1 MQPFSIPKQA
11 FSPSGALPHQTNV
24 IHAHSSGFL
33 ISALVKS
40 RAAIH
45 VHSPA
50 RSAILSAV
58 GLLRAPARD
67 PPAVLMPLAEATRR
81 VADATCFFS
90 MFALLSLPRCG
101 PPPFL
106 TTVAAL
112 PPDSLVQNCSLAFQ
126 LLVASAVRTPLS
138 PTTNPCVRAVCSP
151 SLLQHQVKEMEPL
164 RTDCSI
170 SVPPLP
176 CFVVLL
182 HFWSTQIKQQCLC
195 PFPCPGSASGACKGS
210 TGGVDAIG

>member
-126 LLVASAVRTPLS
+126 LLVASATPRLKWPVDFIFASCGYYTSALLLCGRHS
-138 PTTNPCVRAVCSP
+138 PICFLAAATVPFPQQPFSMRCFFIG
-151 SLLQHQVKEMEPL
+151 L
-164 RTDCSI
+164 RK
-170 SVPPLP
+170 LR
-176 CFVVLL
+176 
-182 HFWSTQIKQQCLC
+182 H
-195 PFPCPGSASGACKGS
+195 PCPGLDELAGELA
-210 TGGVDAIG
+210 